1 MHLAVPCVIL
11 WLDIWFLDYAPFL
24 CKTHTPDTRAG
35 QKSPSLSWG
44 PLERTLGVAPC
55 RPWASSLGFSSL
67 HSRGNSSPQRHTP
80 SESTYGNFFQLGLC
94 RGLRNESPWEV
105 RCSRHKW
112 GAQMGLLGAE
122 GHLPPIPTAQCL
134 PPATRGQHHSSPAQT
149 PWEAFRMPQV
159 GKRRIPPAK
168 PILKQVPQPRP
179 DRPRVTR
186 KLVVSGCVSL

>member
-1 MHLAVPCVIL
+1 MSHLGK
-11 WLDIWFLDYAPFL
+11 LDAPA
-24 CKTHTPDTRAG
+24 T
-35 QKSPSLSWG
+35 
-44 PLERTLGVAPC
+44 
-55 RPWASSLGFSSL
+55 
-67 HSRGNSSPQRHTP
+67 N
-80 SESTYGNFFQLGLC
+80 
-94 RGLRNESPWEV
+94 V
-105 RCSRHKW
+105 RD
-112 GAQMGLLGAE
+112 AQMGLLGAE